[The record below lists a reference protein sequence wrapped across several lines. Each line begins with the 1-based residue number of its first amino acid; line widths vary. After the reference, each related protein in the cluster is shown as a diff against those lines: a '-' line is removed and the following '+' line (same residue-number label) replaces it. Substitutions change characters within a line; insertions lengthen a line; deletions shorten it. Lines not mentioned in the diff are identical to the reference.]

1 MKFILKLA
9 YETAKAKCFLGT
21 LLQYELFPEKS
32 WFPSLKNAEIKFKPS
47 LRLPKLL
54 SHRSTFP
61 FTHQF

>member
-32 WFPSLKNAEIKFKPS
+32 WLSFIKKCWNQIQTI
-47 LRLPKLL
+47 PKV
-54 SHRSTFP
+54 TEAA
-61 FTHQF
+61 